1 MGAHPMLD
9 FEKLSKLVQRQTA
22 VSEPVPPY
30 WLRVI
35 VLLEDALANAKDK
48 DPKKKPNAS
57 NSRALNGMKQKVK
70 KASKEHE
77 DLIKKFNEVRVIQ

>member
-1 MGAHPMLD
+1 MLD